1 MSFYERLKSLAEE
14 KNKSFNQIE
23 RELNY
28 PKNALNDYKK
38 GKNPSAKRTA
48 EVAKYFNVS
57 IDYLLGNTTAR
68 DYDSERL
75 DQSIENSKSF
85 DGSPLDLE
93 DKKIIHNLI
102 KEYLENKG
110 K

>member
-48 EVAKYFNVS
+48 EIAKYFNVS

-85 DGSPLDLE
+85 DGSPLDPE
-93 DKKIIHNLI
+93 DKQIIHNLI